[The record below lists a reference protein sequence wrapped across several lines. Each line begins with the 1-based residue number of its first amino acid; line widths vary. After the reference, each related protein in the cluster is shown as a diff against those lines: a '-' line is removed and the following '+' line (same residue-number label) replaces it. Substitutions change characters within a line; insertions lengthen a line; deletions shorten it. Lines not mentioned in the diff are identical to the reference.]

1 MRGLKRILAAV
12 VTAGLL
18 LSLIGGGKEKLVSED
33 LQRGNS
39 RNIEVNSIMKT
50 DKGFYYSQG
59 GMEKLSLYY
68 YDSANGKSM
77 YLCNKPECRHEG
89 DEFCAATSD
98 KYYAMETVMYSGS
111 LYVAA
116 VEETET
122 AYKYKLL

>member
-1 MRGLKRILAAV
+1 MKGIKRR
-12 VTAGLL
+12 VTAVILL
-18 LSLIGGGKEKLVSED
+18 CLSLCFTGCGEEKLVSQD

-77 YLCNKPECRHEG
+77 
-89 DEFCAATSD
+89 
-98 KYYAMETVMYSGS
+98 
-111 LYVAA
+111 
-116 VEETET
+116 
-122 AYKYKLL
+122 